1 MLLVSQGLQ
10 NPEDSPYRVG
20 STQLHCAQREWQ
32 REAWE
37 MEENPEGEIKEMV
50 ELYVSSGVSE
60 ADAQVKPTRAP
71 RSIHRRCT

>member
-1 MLLVSQGLQ
+1 
-10 NPEDSPYRVG
+10 
-20 STQLHCAQREWQ
+20 
-32 REAWE
+32 